1 MAALSSNSWGADSGD
16 SVHGVIRIL
25 FIMFKPFKIS
35 SDEID
40 LVLADGTA
48 DKNFSGLYE
57 ELSKSLRTTLSNDV
71 IKQTLIDGTRLQEKW
86 FPQNIGHFDVFI
98 SHSHLDLTKV
108 KQFSYWLNKNLGL
121 RCFVDSV
128 FWKYSNKLIEKLDEG
143 YCRYYDRTAKKYL
156 YRYSKRNITT
166 ANVHCMLTMALM
178 KMMDSCEMVVFVD
191 SDNSIK
197 YDFDSKKTPSPWIYE
212 EIEMANMLPSRLTRS
227 SVKNSKLD
235 YLNESE
241 LKMFS
246 KGVESCTF
254 MYDAKLKGFSEL
266 TADILQGAKGKNR
279 QQYPIATDSLDT
291 IYRLVKQVQGERFFL

>member
-1 MAALSSNSWGADSGD
+1 MAALSPDSWCVGSGD
-16 SVHGVIRIL
+16 GVNDVIRI
-25 FIMFKPFKIS
+25 FSQMFKPFKIT

-57 ELSKSLRTTLSNDV
+57 ELSKSLRTTLSSDV
-71 IKQTLIDGTRLQEKW
+71 IKQTLIDGTRLQEEW
-86 FPQNIGHFDVFI
+86 FPQDIGHFDVFI
-98 SHSHLDLTKV
+98 SHSKLDLTKV

-143 YCRYYDRTAKKYL
+143 YCRYYDRAAKKFL

-197 YDFDSKKTPSPWIYE
+197 YDHDSKKTPSPWIYE
-212 EIEMANMLPSRLTRS
+212 EIEMANMLPSRLPRRRVRDS
-227 SVKNSKLD
+227 QLD

-246 KGVESCTF
+246 KGVESFTF

-266 TADILQGAKGKNR
+266 TADMLQGAKRRNGQNP
-279 QQYPIATDSLDT
+279 PIATDSLDA